1 MIKSQLI
8 QLLAAEHALPE
19 RDAEA
24 AVREMLECMSEA
36 LAGGGRLEV
45 RGFGSMSLHY
55 RLPRHG
61 RNPRTG
67 EKVYIAGKYVP
78 HFKPGKELRGIANR
92 QSPAGGGGGE
102 DGDVGGDS
110 DGGDGGRDA

>member
-1 MIKSQLI
+1 MIKSELI
-8 QLLAAEHALPE
+8 QLLAAEQDLPE

-24 AVREMLECMSEA
+24 AVREMLKCMSEA

-45 RGFGSMSLHY
+45 RGFGTMSLHY

-67 EKVYIAGKYVP
+67 EKVYVAGKYVP
-78 HFKPGKELRGIANR
+78 HFKPGKELRAIANR
-92 QSPAGGGGGE
+92 RPPAA
-102 DGDVGGDS
+102 GDV
-110 DGGDGGRDA
+110 GDGGRGSDGDRDA

>member
-8 QLLAAEHALPE
+8 QLLAAEHSLPE

-24 AVREMLECMSEA
+24 AVREMLECMSKA

-78 HFKPGKELRGIANR
+78 HFKPGKELREIANR
-92 QSPAGGGGGE
+92 RPPAGGDGGGGE
-102 DGDVGGDS
+102 NGD
-110 DGGDGGRDA
+110 A